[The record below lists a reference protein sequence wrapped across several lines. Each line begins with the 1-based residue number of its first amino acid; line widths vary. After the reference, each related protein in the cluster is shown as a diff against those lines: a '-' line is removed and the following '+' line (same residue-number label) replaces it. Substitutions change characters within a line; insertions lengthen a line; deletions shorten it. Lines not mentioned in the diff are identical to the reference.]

1 MNRLIITLILS
12 LNIFFVVGQKLNKKN
27 QKVIT
32 GFIECIQSHNKEK
45 LSRLITFP
53 LNRAYPLLQI
63 KNKYDFFN
71 RYYEIFDAALIKMIV
86 TSRPAKDWSAKGRSG
101 LMLLDGQVWLNL
113 EGKLIAV
120 NYQSD
125 YEKSE
130 TEELIKIDKSH
141 LHESIN
147 DYKRPVCVLETS
159 TYRIRI
165 DELGEGKFRYAS
177 WPVHDKMGNK
187 PETVIKRGKLLADG
201 NGGNYSYV
209 FKNGNQVYKCAI
221 IVAGEKKSPDA
232 ILTVTK
238 NEKEILSQKANI
250 IHK

>member
-1 MNRLIITLILS
+1 MNKLIITLILS

-32 GFIECIQSHNKEK
+32 GFIECIQSQNKEK

-53 LNRAYPLLQI
+53 LNRAYPIPQI

-71 RYYEIFDAALIKMIV
+71 RYREIFDATLIKMIV
-86 TSRPAKDWSAKGRSG
+86 TSKPAKDWSAKGRSG

-177 WPVHDKMGNK
+177 WPLHSKMSDK
-187 PETVIKRGKLLADG
+187 PEILIKRGKLVADG
-201 NGGNYSYV
+201 SGGNRSYV
-209 FKNGNQVYKCAI
+209 FKNGNMLYNCAI
-221 IVAGEKKSPDA
+221 IVMGEKNSPPA
-232 ILTVTK
+232 LLTVYKDNT
-238 NEKEILSQKANI
+238 EILSQRATI
-250 IHK
+250 IRK